1 MNEESYQRIREL
13 EGELGLPE
21 GFYEKLSGED
31 DWSFIIKI
39 HSLIEAAVNYSLTAA
54 LGDPRLEGVIASLS
68 MGGKTGKVAFMRAL
82 GLAETIHVRVIDG
95 LSSLRNTFV
104 HKIANVQMTLEEY
117 IGSLDAGKLNDFVQV
132 FGSVFPEDFISKY
145 SVATGEPSTRQDFVK
160 EQPQL
165 NIWATVM
172 YCLETFYLQKQNVDT
187 RKELQRR
194 KIEIAE
200 AVASVLLAEKN
211 GEKSDEPPST

>member
-13 EGELGLPE
+13 EVELGLPA

-31 DWSFIIKI
+31 DWSFIIKV

-117 IGSLDAGKLNDFVQV
+117 IGGLDAGKLNEFVQV
-132 FGSVFPEDFISKY
+132 FGSVFSEDFISRFGAAPEKP
-145 SVATGEPSTRQDFVK
+145 ATRQDFVK

-187 RKELQRR
+187 HKELQRR

-200 AVASVLLAEKN
+200 AVAAVLTEKK
-211 GEKSDEPPST
+211 GQKADEPPPA